1 MSICT
6 NNIQTIHSNKSVQRS
21 ASVAFK
27 AQSVPMKNYPSD
39 TVEISS
45 KKGIKQKTKKTLT
58 IIGVLTA
65 LGISI
70 TYAVKKAQV
79 KNIKNIQKIFQDVFL
94 RDNITEKETRE
105 MLNRYKEIEKIKDTK
120 EYAKALFDE
129 AKKNYRM
136 DDTDIKLV
144 FDLPCKGAKNASGFY
159 SDKDKLISITTTQNR
174 RHILNT
180 MHHEFG
186 HAVQH
191 RVGRT
196 SEYSLQLRAMI
207 DKYTTDL
214 IEHTPDIDL
223 SDPKINQKLTDI
235 INKAKTELKE
245 KGFPKNDKEMM
256 ERLKFERELAK
267 NILTVP
273 EKYSSWADKCV
284 EQRLYQDSVKPDDN
298 FKAYYEQFIE
308 KDARYAGSAIDKFV
322 RGKVFSL
329 DWLLNK
335 KWCFSL

>member
-1 MSICT
+1 MEKI
-6 NNIQTIHSNKSVQRS
+6 NKIPTINLNKSVSRS
-21 ASVAFK
+21 ASIVFQ
-27 AQSVPMKNYPSD
+27 AQPVPMKDYPSD
-39 TVEISS
+39 TIEISS
-45 KKGIKQKTKKTLT
+45 KKKTKQKTLT
-58 IIGVLTA
+58 IISLLTA
-65 LGISI
+65 LGISV

-79 KNIKNIQKIFQDVFL
+79 KNIKNVQKIFQDVFL

-120 EYAKALFDE
+120 EYAKALFEE

-180 MHHEFG
+180 MHHEFR

-191 RVGRT
+191 RAGRT

-235 INKAKTELKE
+235 INRAKKELKE
-245 KGFPKNDKEMM
+245 KGFPKNDKNLM
-256 ERLKFERELAK
+256 ERLELEHKLVKNKF
-267 NILTVP
+267 TVP
-273 EKYSSWADKCV
+273 EKYSSWADKCT
-284 EQRLYQDSVKPDDN
+284 EQQLYHDIVKADDN
-298 FKAYYEQFIE
+298 FKAYYEQFTE

-322 RGKVFSL
+322 KGKAFSL

-335 KWCFSL
+335 KAF